1 MNIEVE
7 IFSRSGCHLCESAE
21 NVVRSVGNE
30 INFDLKVTL
39 IDGNSDLEEKFG
51 DQVPVTFING
61 HQHDYFRVDRERFKS
76 ALLRLHQ

>member
-21 NVVRSVGNE
+21 NVIRSVGNE
-30 INFDLKVTL
+30 IAFDLKVTL

-61 HQHDYFRVDRERFKS
+61 YQHDYFRVDRERFKS